1 MTITQILNF
10 GKNTNTTI
18 ELNGARSYL
27 KRTASCISGE
37 LYDKATN
44 RFIKPKSISA
54 KHLRFPEL
62 DRETQNRTFV
72 GIEVRTRYSDQYY
85 WFMTFDD
92 VNDPDAYWF
101 FDHAYNRNTGQSVK
115 KRGKRVLNLISKIE
129 QH

>member
-10 GKNTNTTI
+10 AENTNTRI
-18 ELNGARSYL
+18 ELNGAHSY
-27 KRTASCISGE
+27 ISRAGRF
-37 LYDKATN
+37 DKPA
-44 RFIKPKSISA
+44 SIS
-54 KHLRFPEL
+54 KEHVRFPNL
-62 DRETQNRTFV
+62 DRETQELTYV
-72 GIEVRTRYSDQYY
+72 GIEVKTRYSDQYY

-115 KRGKRVLNLISKIE
+115 KKGQRVYNLIDKID

>member
-1 MTITQILNF
+1 MTISQILNF
-10 GKNTNTTI
+10 GKNTNTRI
-18 ELNGARSYL
+18 ELNGACSYL

-37 LYDKATN
+37 IYDKETN
-44 RFIKPKSISA
+44 RMIKPKSISA
-54 KHLRFPEL
+54 KHLRFPEM
-62 DRETQNRTFV
+62 DRQTQDRTFV

-115 KRGKRVLNLISKIE
+115 KKGQRVYNLIDKIE